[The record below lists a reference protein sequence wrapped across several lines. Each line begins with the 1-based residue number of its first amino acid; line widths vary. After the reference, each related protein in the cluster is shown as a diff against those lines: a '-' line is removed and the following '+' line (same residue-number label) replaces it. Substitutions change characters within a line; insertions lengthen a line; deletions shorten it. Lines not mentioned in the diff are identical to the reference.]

1 MPKHTLSIKCS
12 SVSSS
17 KFSLAMII
25 SVLCLSLSHK
35 TLAKPTFEQWQQFN
49 VTTLN
54 TYILPRY
61 KALAEESNLL
71 AEASSKL
78 CRETNAD
85 NLTLIIQ
92 RFHRSFDAWQ
102 SIQNINFG
110 PIETGMRGFS
120 LQFWPD
126 KKNHLGKR
134 LQALL
139 EQKNQHALSDES
151 FAKLAVSVKG
161 FPAIERLLFND
172 EALSLF
178 QGQGFRCQL
187 FSKISHN
194 IARKA
199 QALHTEWQ
207 EDMAPQFQNPTQVDG
222 YFEDEIDAA
231 TSLLKTLVEPI
242 EVIRDLK
249 LKRPMGSKLAKAK
262 YKRLESWRS
271 ARSVRNIHLN
281 IQSLDALYQGLKS
294 LLSPSDIE
302 TIDTLFTQILKQT
315 TVPLLAAPLKD
326 SINTANGYAKM
337 TQLIQTLSRLHAQLE
352 SSVGKLGVHL
362 GFNSRDG
369 D

>member
-1 MPKHTLSIKCS
+1 
-12 SVSSS
+12 
-17 KFSLAMII
+17 MII
-25 SVLCLSLSHK
+25 SVLCLSLSQK
-35 TLAKPTFEQWQQFN
+35 TLAKPTLDQWQQFN

-61 KALAEESNLL
+61 KVLAEESNLL

-78 CRETNAD
+78 CHETSAK
-85 NLTLIIQ
+85 NLTLNIQ
-92 RFHRSFDAWQ
+92 HFHRSFDAWQ

-172 EALSLF
+172 EALSLI

-187 FSKISHN
+187 LSKISHD

-231 TSLLKTLVEPI
+231 TILLKTLVEPI

-315 TVPLLAAPLKD
+315 TVPLLATPLKD

-337 TQLIQTLSRLHAQLE
+337 TQLVQTLSRLHAQLE
-352 SSVGKLGVHL
+352 SSVGKLGIHL

>member
-61 KALAEESNLL
+61 KSLAEESNLL

-78 CRETNAD
+78 CRETSAE
-85 NLTLIIQ
+85 NLILNIQ
-92 RFHRSFDAWQ
+92 HFHRSFDAWQ

-126 KKNHLGKR
+126 KKNHVGKR

-139 EQKNQHALSDES
+139 EQKNQQVLSDES
-151 FAKLAVSVKG
+151 FAKLPVSVKG

-178 QGQGFRCQL
+178 QDQNFRCQL
-187 FSKISHN
+187 LSKISHD
-194 IARKA
+194 IALKA

-242 EVIRDLK
+242 EVIGDLK
-249 LKRPMGSKLAKAK
+249 LKRPMGSTLGKAK

-271 ARSVRNIHLN
+271 ARSARNIRLN
-281 IQSLDALYQGLKS
+281 TESLNALYQGLKS
-294 LLSPSDIE
+294 LLPHSGIE
-302 TIDTLFTQILKQT
+302 AIDSLFVQALQQT
-315 TVPLLAAPLKD
+315 GTRLNTPMKD
-326 SINTANGYAKM
+326 SINTPKGYANM
-337 TQLIQTLSRLHAQLE
+337 TQLVQTLSRLHAQLE
-352 SSVGKLGVHL
+352 SSVGKLGIHL